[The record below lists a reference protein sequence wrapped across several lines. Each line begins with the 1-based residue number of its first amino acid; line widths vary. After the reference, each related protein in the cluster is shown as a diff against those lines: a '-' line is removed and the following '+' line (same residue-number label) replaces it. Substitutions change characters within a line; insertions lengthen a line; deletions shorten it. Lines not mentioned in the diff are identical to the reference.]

1 VPLARPARGP
11 RLVLLVALP
20 LLCLVKPAAGAGSAY
35 GFNTYDA
42 DKNGKLEPIEFVK
55 VSQLARSEQRLQPRP
70 AAT

>member
-1 VPLARPARGP
+1 
-11 RLVLLVALP
+11 VALP